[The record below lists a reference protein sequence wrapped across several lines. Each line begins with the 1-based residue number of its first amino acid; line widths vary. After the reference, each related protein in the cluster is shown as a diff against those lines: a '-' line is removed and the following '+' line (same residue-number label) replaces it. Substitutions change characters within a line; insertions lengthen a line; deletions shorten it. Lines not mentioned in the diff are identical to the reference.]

1 MKKNMMKKQVKI
13 AILGAPI
20 NNGNMGCLALTYSLL
35 AMLEE
40 ISIDLGEVFTYY
52 NFEGV
57 EDVTKTKAL
66 CRNLG
71 IDESR
76 IKSFNIYPLE
86 SFLGFCH
93 RPHKVWRAYSA
104 LKECDLFIDMTQG
117 DSFSDIYGDS
127 VFNKNAN
134 GKLLVEKLLKKPLI
148 LGPQTYGPYQKDRN
162 RKKAKETIEAASMVI
177 ARDDA
182 SAQYVKS
189 FSDKEVHVTTDLAF
203 GLPYVATRDGAVM
216 LGGGGYKTGRKI
228 RVGVNISGLLV
239 KDKIESTPTYFKLK
253 ADYDA
258 YIEQVL
264 SWLSNQN
271 YEVYLI
277 PHVEGETDF
286 QRYKQ
291 KFPDVGCV
299 EMYSDPISIKSR
311 IAEMDV
317 FIGARMHATIGAF
330 SSGVATIPTA
340 YSRKFNGL
348 YEGLQYPYVVDLLN
362 ESTEECIEKTVE
374 YIESFGILQRRVKE
388 RMKRVNVLTAETKRL
403 FKIAIAG
410 IIGK

>member
-1 MKKNMMKKQVKI
+1 M
-13 AILGAPI
+13 
-20 NNGNMGCLALTYSLL
+20 AL
-35 AMLEE
+35 
-40 ISIDLGEVFTYY
+40 
-52 NFEGV
+52 
-57 EDVTKTKAL
+57 L
-66 CRNLG
+66 C
-71 IDESR
+71 
-76 IKSFNIYPLE
+76 
-86 SFLGFCH
+86 
-93 RPHKVWRAYSA
+93 W
-104 LKECDLFIDMTQG
+104 
-117 DSFSDIYGDS
+117 
-127 VFNKNAN
+127 
-134 GKLLVEKLLKKPLI
+134 
-148 LGPQTYGPYQKDRN
+148 
-162 RKKAKETIEAASMVI
+162 
-177 ARDDA
+177 
-182 SAQYVKS
+182 
-189 FSDKEVHVTTDLAF
+189 
-203 GLPYVATRDGAVM
+203 
-216 LGGGGYKTGRKI
+216 GGGYKTGRKI

>member
-1 MKKNMMKKQVKI
+1 MMKKQVI
-13 AILGAPI
+13 IGLLGVPI
-20 NNGNMGCLALTYSLL
+20 NNGNMGCLALTYSLI

-40 ISIDLGEVFTYY
+40 ISADLGEAFTYY

-57 EDVTKTKAL
+57 EDVAKTKAL

-76 IKSFNIYPLE
+76 IKSFNIYPVE

-93 RPHKVWRAYSA
+93 RPHMVWGTYSA
-104 LKECDLFIDMTQG
+104 LKECDLFVDLTQG
-117 DSFSDIYGDS
+117 DSFSDIYGAS

-134 GKLLVEKLLKKPLI
+134 GKLLVENLLKKPII
-148 LGPQTYGPYQKDRN
+148 LGPQTYGPYQRDRN
-162 RKKAKETIEAASMVI
+162 RKKAKEAIEAASMVI

-203 GLPYVATRDGAVM
+203 GLPYVAEQVE
-216 LGGGGYKTGRKI
+216 YESGRKTK
-228 RVGVNISGLLV
+228 VGINISGLLV
-239 KDKIESTPTYFKLK
+239 KDKIEGTPTYFKLK

-264 SWLSNQN
+264 SWLSNHN
-271 YEVYLI
+271 YEIYLI
-277 PHVEGETDF
+277 PHVEGELDF

-291 KFPDVGCV
+291 KFPSVGCV
-299 EMYSDPISIKSR
+299 DMYSDPISIKSR

-348 YEGLQYPYVVDLLN
+348 YEGVQYPYVVDLLN
-362 ESTEECIEKTVE
+362 ESTEECIEKTIE
-374 YIESFGILQRRVKE
+374 YIESYSILQRRVKGC
-388 RMKRVNVLTAETKRL
+388 MKSVNILTAETKRL
-403 FKIAIAG
+403 FKTAISR

>member
-216 LGGGGYKTGRKI
+216 LGGG
-228 RVGVNISGLLV
+228 L
-239 KDKIESTPTYFKLK
+239 
-253 ADYDA
+253 
-258 YIEQVL
+258 
-264 SWLSNQN
+264 
-271 YEVYLI
+271 
-277 PHVEGETDF
+277 
-286 QRYKQ
+286 
-291 KFPDVGCV
+291 
-299 EMYSDPISIKSR
+299 
-311 IAEMDV
+311 
-317 FIGARMHATIGAF
+317 
-330 SSGVATIPTA
+330 
-340 YSRKFNGL
+340 
-348 YEGLQYPYVVDLLN
+348 
-362 ESTEECIEKTVE
+362 
-374 YIESFGILQRRVKE
+374 
-388 RMKRVNVLTAETKRL
+388 
-403 FKIAIAG
+403 
-410 IIGK
+410 